1 VFGASCVE
9 VEVAAVALE
18 AFAESE
24 GRPVGGFVKG
34 AGMMGGVVEALGV
47 ERTGLVLFFPF
58 VLEGAQAE
66 VVAFSQG
73 EAQSLNLLAP
83 GDGAQ
88 NEVAGVFGEPA
99 GFQGDYGEPILH
111 FERLLISEIALINQ
125 PSELRGGWSIALF
138 DARYLR

>member
-99 GFQGDYGEPILH
+99 GFQPILH